1 MIPLGIDCINS
12 KYQTAMTRINVI
24 SINPAQITLGALH
37 PEKII
42 RKRRDKK
49 RAAASL
55 SETED
60 NPGARRTR
68 RSFGMKSRLNF
79 FFGINAETGMK
90 TSLKLFVCRIL
101 FSAFLITWCL
111 LSLATAPVEVVS
123 AFLVVGLL
131 LMIGLFTRVATF
143 CGFVASATYAVI
155 ELAVESTLNESM
167 VLLALGCLI
176 FCMLGPGRVS
186 LDSII
191 RTRLFRLA
199 KLVSLRKARQLVE
212 RRLSYK
218 AYSC

>member
-101 FSAFLITWCL
+101 FLPF
-111 LSLATAPVEVVS
+111 
-123 AFLVVGLL
+123 
-131 LMIGLFTRVATF
+131 
-143 CGFVASATYAVI
+143 
-155 ELAVESTLNESM
+155 
-167 VLLALGCLI
+167 
-176 FCMLGPGRVS
+176 
-186 LDSII
+186 
-191 RTRLFRLA
+191 
-199 KLVSLRKARQLVE
+199 
-212 RRLSYK
+212 
-218 AYSC
+218 